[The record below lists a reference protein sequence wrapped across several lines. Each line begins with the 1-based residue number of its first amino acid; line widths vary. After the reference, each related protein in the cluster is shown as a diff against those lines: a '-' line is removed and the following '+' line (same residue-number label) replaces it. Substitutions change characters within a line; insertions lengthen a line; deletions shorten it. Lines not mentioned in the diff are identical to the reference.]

1 MSSDGSV
8 SIEMIQRLREKFS
21 QDPTNK
27 LLQNALSNGHLID
40 VALDRDI
47 VQSTDSSFST
57 KLDSWTATNQK
68 SSGRCWL
75 FAALNLF
82 RPGAMEMMNM
92 KDFEFSQAHI
102 HFWDKFERSNCF
114 LESMIE
120 MGDRDIG
127 DRTVHFLLSDP
138 IGDGGQWNMAM
149 NLIRKHGLVPKSAFP
164 ESKSSSATRWMNAS
178 LKDLLRSSA

>member
-8 SIEMIQRLREKFS
+8 SMEMIQRLREGFS

-57 KLDSWTATNQK
+57 KLDSWTATNPK
-68 SSGRCWL
+68 IKWKML
-75 FAALNLF
+75 AFAALNLF

-92 KDFEFSQAHI
+92 KDFEFNDTHT
-102 HFWDKFERSNCF
+102 F
-114 LESMIE
+114 L
-120 MGDRDIG
+120 G
-127 DRTVHFLLSDP
+127 
-138 IGDGGQWNMAM
+138 
-149 NLIRKHGLVPKSAFP
+149 
-164 ESKSSSATRWMNAS
+164 
-178 LKDLLRSSA
+178 

>member
-8 SIEMIQRLREKFS
+8 SLEMIQYLRERFS

-27 LLQNALSNGHLID
+27 LLQNALTNGHLID

-57 KLDSWTATNQK
+57 KLDSWTATNQR

-82 RPGAMEMMNM
+82 RPGAMDMMNM

-102 HFWDKFERSNCF
+102 LWPNN
-114 LESMIE
+114 ES
-120 MGDRDIG
+120 
-127 DRTVHFLLSDP
+127 TTALL
-138 IGDGGQWNMAM
+138 
-149 NLIRKHGLVPKSAFP
+149 VSAFNLKLAKFRNCVLMFDSLLVAVDRRALP
-164 ESKSSSATRWMNAS
+164 APSRRISSISCSR
-178 LKDLLRSSA
+178 